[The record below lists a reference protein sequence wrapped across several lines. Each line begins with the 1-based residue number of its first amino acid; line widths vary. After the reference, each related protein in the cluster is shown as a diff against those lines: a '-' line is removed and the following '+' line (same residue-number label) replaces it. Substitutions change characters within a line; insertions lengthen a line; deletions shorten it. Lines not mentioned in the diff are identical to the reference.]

1 MVPMQYIQFFMDNWK
16 FNLINCDIF
25 IKTNENFF
33 Q

>member
-1 MVPMQYIQFFMDNWK
+1 MQYIQFFMDNWK